1 MKMDGLSFYQ
11 KQFLQAVYPNQITS
25 ETDLPCLDGT
35 EKLRNAKTPE
45 DIKTDGTVLGELI
58 LEEEFTLSPKLWAS
72 RDWRAFKKVLLEKQN
87 GIEARKRVD
96 VFDIQLGDSGECK
109 AMVVGY
115 REAVLQVRREIS
127 EFLESQVPTKELVPF
142 GVAKDRLL
150 RLFNEKLNLEV
161 VGLKYKRQKLG
172 IEISG
177 TKNNVARALE
187 VIDRVTKRVSQTNH
201 SRNVPIQ
208 IYRCFQTFE
217 GMNIFICLGDDIE
230 SLQSESI
237 IQEGARLGD
246 LQLEVLD
253 ERPEVTLAAHKRLTG
268 QGKLQSV
275 ITLHWGNSST
285 ICESDSA
292 ALLESSITLAL
303 EYLESHGLQSV
314 AMCCPLARGQCVPGE
329 PEVLV
334 SALEMFCRKRSF
346 YISHPLSVFLVC
358 HKESACKLERS
369 LGLRWPLPPQSGLDV
384 RERILTKLVCGDLEE
399 NKSAVLVLAVTVSEE
414 THNIQC
420 SQFIPHTP
428 SKALEAVL
436 ELQSVDLSLRSTL
449 RRGEAVLVPC
459 LVEGLLP
466 CQYLYLVDIE
476 EDLKDPAE
484 VLRSLVDQCLRLC
497 QGSLLSSVVFPVLD
511 LLRFGVGVSQTVGW
525 LEEGVRRFE
534 REHPSPR
541 LESVS
546 LLLNLDPMDLHTV
559 VNDIEGPSE
568 IFGTCFT
575 DDPYFIQY
583 LKDAGEG
590 LKEMTSK
597 LLVAGLKIRLSRHT
611 HGPCFLVTPNPSS
624 HHTSEQWIRS
634 LGDTYNTERRRYS
647 VRYDQLSNWISKPS
661 CAPTL
666 KEVGSIAV
674 YGEGEVVVGLNEEVE
689 ELYQAMGFYQE
700 AVKECCSKLWSPN
713 TALMVF
719 GALQEQLASQFPEV
733 LASPSVDPMMSH
745 SWFIFEGPREDVT
758 LAMEFFHQETS
769 DSLISVTIDEK
780 LLGYQSVF
788 LGELD
793 LEALTIEL
801 FQSRGISA
809 TLQHREA
816 SVVMYAQPL
825 EETGRAIN
833 VLKEILQETGI
844 RINQANLAA
853 TKDENWEDFLDE
865 VYSRLNNGGQKKLN
879 FYNLLNDNGDTDL
892 VVLVGFRTEVQAAQ
906 RLISHY
912 LHNKSQTRRT
922 LTFRQEHLVQ
932 AGSQLLEIM
941 EWETSINVK
950 VEVRV
955 AGGSWLEVTLCGSR
969 EQVKW
974 AQPFIKKDLEA
985 LIQKTVR
992 ITEPGA
998 VRFFQEETGTQ
1009 LLKETGMR
1017 EQCLILLREET
1028 AEGFTTTQNESPE
1041 REMRPEAAVLHHQ
1054 DAAEL
1059 LLIGRLEGVES
1070 AAASVQ
1076 SHFQSTQTLQ
1086 CLRDPRLCELTPEQL
1101 QEVQSRLGVRLR
1113 LSEGALTIQ
1122 GPQDHVTQAKTHIEW
1137 LLVEV
1142 LHQLSNY
1149 LSGYLTSCEILKKF
1163 QQWELQQS
1171 PNTQQ
1176 EERMELEENELPE
1189 SDEEVEE
1196 QQGDQREEKQAFS
1209 WLSSYLS
1216 GIFTSAKLLDAQPF
1230 PCSVSDCPSDASW
1243 TETEE
1248 LKELEQSPG
1257 LQLNMNTELQETRAP
1272 STTSQQGSQSIDKK
1286 QPSLPAAKPAYQL
1299 TDKNTVLSEK
1309 PLPTRVNETR
1319 APSTASQQGSQYI
1332 EKNTHHPSLPTIEP
1346 AYQLTE
1352 KNTVLREKPLP
1363 TRVNETRAP
1372 STTSQQGSQSI
1383 DKKQPSLPAAK
1394 PAYQLTDK
1402 NTVLSEK
1409 PLPTRVNETRAPSTA
1424 SQQGSQYIEKNTH
1437 HPSLPTIEPA
1447 YQLTEKNTVLR
1458 EKPLPTRVNETRAPS
1473 TASQQGSQ
1481 FIDTKH
1487 PSPPTMGPAFM
1498 LTKNRAPSTA
1508 SQQGSQYIE
1517 KKTHHPSHLTMEP
1530 AYQLTEKKTVLKE
1543 KLVSATVKKNRA
1555 PSTAS
1560 QQGSQYI
1567 EENTHHPSHLTM
1579 EPAYQLTEKKT
1590 VLKEKPVSATVKKNR
1605 APSTASQQGSQYI
1618 EENTHHPSHLTMEPA
1633 YQLTEKKTVLK
1644 EKPVSATVK
1653 KNRAP
1658 STASQQGS
1666 QYIEENTHH
1675 PSLPTIEPAYQLT
1688 EKNTVLREKPL
1699 PTRVNETRA
1708 PSTASQQGSQYIE
1721 ENTHHPSLPTIEP
1734 AYQLTEKNAVLKEN
1748 PVSATVKENRAP
1760 STASQ
1765 QGSQYNQP
1773 TNCLPNSGHALVSGF
1788 AVPSC
1793 SFLYTQ
1799 PALKPA
1805 AQSFRCSV
1813 CDRHF
1818 DTKQG
1823 LSSHFTQMHTP
1834 EGRSTCPDCGKNST
1848 KSGITRHKCQGKTGT
1863 GESKESRPLSC
1874 KRELKLSPD
1883 CQFNMNTEFG
1893 VISTP
1898 STKTQT
1904 QFQSNQSTDWD
1915 MLSYL
1920 NRDDAHLSGILAI
1933 AKDLDAAHWSSSF
1946 TQPALKPAVQ
1956 SFLCSLCCRSF
1967 GSQQGLSLHHT
1978 LMHSSAGRA
1987 TCPFCGMESTKGGIT
2002 RHKCKGR

>member
-1028 AEGFTTTQNESPE
+1028 AEGFTTTQ
-1041 REMRPEAAVLHHQ
+1041 
-1054 DAAEL
+1054 
-1059 LLIGRLEGVES
+1059 
-1070 AAASVQ
+1070 
-1076 SHFQSTQTLQ
+1076 
-1086 CLRDPRLCELTPEQL
+1086 
-1101 QEVQSRLGVRLR
+1101 
-1113 LSEGALTIQ
+1113 
-1122 GPQDHVTQAKTHIEW
+1122 
-1137 LLVEV
+1137 
-1142 LHQLSNY
+1142 
-1149 LSGYLTSCEILKKF
+1149 
-1163 QQWELQQS
+1163 
-1171 PNTQQ
+1171 
-1176 EERMELEENELPE
+1176 
-1189 SDEEVEE
+1189 
-1196 QQGDQREEKQAFS
+1196 
-1209 WLSSYLS
+1209 
-1216 GIFTSAKLLDAQPF
+1216 
-1230 PCSVSDCPSDASW
+1230 
-1243 TETEE
+1243 
-1248 LKELEQSPG
+1248 
-1257 LQLNMNTELQETRAP
+1257 
-1272 STTSQQGSQSIDKK
+1272 
-1286 QPSLPAAKPAYQL
+1286 
-1299 TDKNTVLSEK
+1299 
-1309 PLPTRVNETR
+1309 
-1319 APSTASQQGSQYI
+1319 
-1332 EKNTHHPSLPTIEP
+1332 
-1346 AYQLTE
+1346 
-1352 KNTVLREKPLP
+1352 
-1363 TRVNETRAP
+1363 
-1372 STTSQQGSQSI
+1372 
-1383 DKKQPSLPAAK
+1383 
-1394 PAYQLTDK
+1394 
-1402 NTVLSEK
+1402 
-1409 PLPTRVNETRAPSTA
+1409 
-1424 SQQGSQYIEKNTH
+1424 
-1437 HPSLPTIEPA
+1437 
-1447 YQLTEKNTVLR
+1447 
-1458 EKPLPTRVNETRAPS
+1458 
-1473 TASQQGSQ
+1473 
-1481 FIDTKH
+1481 
-1487 PSPPTMGPAFM
+1487 
-1498 LTKNRAPSTA
+1498 
-1508 SQQGSQYIE
+1508 
-1517 KKTHHPSHLTMEP
+1517 
-1530 AYQLTEKKTVLKE
+1530 
-1543 KLVSATVKKNRA
+1543 
-1555 PSTAS
+1555 
-1560 QQGSQYI
+1560 
-1567 EENTHHPSHLTM
+1567 
-1579 EPAYQLTEKKT
+1579 
-1590 VLKEKPVSATVKKNR
+1590 
-1605 APSTASQQGSQYI
+1605 
-1618 EENTHHPSHLTMEPA
+1618 
-1633 YQLTEKKTVLK
+1633 
-1644 EKPVSATVK
+1644 
-1653 KNRAP
+1653 
-1658 STASQQGS
+1658 
-1666 QYIEENTHH
+1666 
-1675 PSLPTIEPAYQLT
+1675 
-1688 EKNTVLREKPL
+1688 
-1699 PTRVNETRA
+1699 
-1708 PSTASQQGSQYIE
+1708 
-1721 ENTHHPSLPTIEP
+1721 
-1734 AYQLTEKNAVLKEN
+1734 
-1748 PVSATVKENRAP
+1748 
-1760 STASQ
+1760 
-1765 QGSQYNQP
+1765 
-1773 TNCLPNSGHALVSGF
+1773 
-1788 AVPSC
+1788 
-1793 SFLYTQ
+1793 
-1799 PALKPA
+1799 
-1805 AQSFRCSV
+1805 
-1813 CDRHF
+1813 
-1818 DTKQG
+1818 
-1823 LSSHFTQMHTP
+1823 
-1834 EGRSTCPDCGKNST
+1834 
-1848 KSGITRHKCQGKTGT
+1848 
-1863 GESKESRPLSC
+1863 
-1874 KRELKLSPD
+1874 
-1883 CQFNMNTEFG
+1883 
-1893 VISTP
+1893 
-1898 STKTQT
+1898 
-1904 QFQSNQSTDWD
+1904 
-1915 MLSYL
+1915 
-1920 NRDDAHLSGILAI
+1920 
-1933 AKDLDAAHWSSSF
+1933 
-1946 TQPALKPAVQ
+1946 
-1956 SFLCSLCCRSF
+1956 
-1967 GSQQGLSLHHT
+1967 
-1978 LMHSSAGRA
+1978 
-1987 TCPFCGMESTKGGIT
+1987 
-2002 RHKCKGR
+2002 